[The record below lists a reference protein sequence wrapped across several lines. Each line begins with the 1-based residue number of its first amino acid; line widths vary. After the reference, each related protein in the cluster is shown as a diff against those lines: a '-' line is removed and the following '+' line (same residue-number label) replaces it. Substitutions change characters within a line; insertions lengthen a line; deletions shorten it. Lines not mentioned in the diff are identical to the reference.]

1 MTYKRVDDNQTRI
14 VKDLREAGMT
24 VQHLHNVHGGCP
36 DIVVGYKGKNYMF
49 EIKRD
54 KVAKLTPDQVIW
66 HHNWQGQV
74 NIIIT
79 SEEAINAI
87 KQEAKKAEKVS
98 TKDASTNDQA

>member
-1 MTYKRVDDNQTRI
+1 MTYKRVDDNQTKI
-14 VKDLREAGMT
+14 VKELRAEGMT
-24 VQHLHNVHGGCP
+24 VQHLHGVHGGCP

-54 KVAKLTPDQVIW
+54 KAAKLTPDQVIW

-74 NIIIT
+74 TIITT

-87 KQEAKKAEKVS
+87 KQEAKKA
-98 TKDASTNDQA
+98 

>member
-1 MTYKRVDDNQTRI
+1 MTYKRVDDNQTKI
-14 VKDLREAGMT
+14 VKELRAEGMT
-24 VQHLHNVHGGCP
+24 VQHLHGVHGGCP

-54 KVAKLTPDQVIW
+54 KAAKLTPDQVIW

-87 KQEAKKAEKVS
+87 KQEAKKA
-98 TKDASTNDQA
+98 